1 MGTRISAGGPP
12 APPEFGSAVTPR
24 PTSLLFSL
32 FTVNFPPPLSFFF
45 HFPLASRPRPRY
57 TRDMKKPTPTLIVA
71 GLGHLPEICSA
82 AALALRRFPHA
93 DVAFASKAALPDV
106 LEARAPAAPGAVHL
120 LGVGLTGDPPRLEA
134 VLRALHTR
142 RVAIAWHSVVFP
154 LPDSLP
160 PAFASLLDVHF
171 DPSTDSLRDA
181 VARTLALPPAEAGLP
196 CDDSSPDARAWAD
209 RFSAAS
215 WSFSNT
221 RDPDVLETLVRDLAA
236 ALPPSR
242 WSPST
247 RRLLDA
253 HARYGARVLL
263 GDSPASKALR
273 RDIRRVAA
281 SSAPRVLVTGE
292 NGTGKETVALQLHLQ
307 SGRRGP
313 FLAFNC
319 ATTARDL
326 LESRLFGY
334 RKGAF
339 TGAAEDRPGLFRDA
353 DGGTVFLDEIAELP
367 LETQGLLLRVLQE
380 SRVQPVGGTAEYPV
394 DVRIVA
400 ATHRDLPALVRE
412 GRFRA
417 DLYFRLALVEL
428 RLSPLRERPDDIPP
442 IARAYWKTAAPK
454 RKPLSADDL
463 AALAAHDWPGNVR
476 ELQNVLE
483 RAALFPDRALP
494 DLVAEEASRAAALR
508 DPAALPPPTAKLS
521 DVVRAH
527 VRRVLAL
534 HDGNIAAAARTLG
547 VSRATVRAHST

>member
-1 MGTRISAGGPP
+1 
-12 APPEFGSAVTPR
+12 
-24 PTSLLFSL
+24 
-32 FTVNFPPPLSFFF
+32 
-45 HFPLASRPRPRY
+45 
-57 TRDMKKPTPTLIVA
+57 MKKPAPTLIVA
-71 GLGHLPEICSA
+71 GLGALPEICAA
-82 AALALRRFPHA
+82 AALTLRRFPRA
-93 DVAFASKAALPDV
+93 EITFASKAALPDV
-106 LEARAPAAPGAVHL
+106 LESRAPAAGGAVHL
-120 LGVGLTGDPPRLEA
+120 LGIGLTADPARLEA
-134 VLRALHTR
+134 ILRTLRARH
-142 RVAIAWHSVVFP
+142 VAVAWHSVVYP

-160 PAFASLLDVHF
+160 PVFSTLLDVHF
-171 DPSTDSLRDA
+171 DAITDSLSA
-181 VARTLALPPAEAGLP
+181 AIARTFGLPTDLP
-196 CDDSSPDARAWAD
+196 CDAPSPDARAWAD
-209 RFSAAS
+209 RFSATS

-221 RDPDVLETLVRDLAA
+221 RDLDVLETLVRDLAA
-236 ALPPSR
+236 ARPPSS
-242 WSPST
+242 WSPAT

-263 GDSPASKALR
+263 GDSPSSRTLR

-281 SSAPRVLVTGE
+281 SAAPRVLVTGE

-380 SRVQPVGGTAEYPV
+380 SRVQPVGSTAEYPV
-394 DVRIVA
+394 DVRVVA
-400 ATHRDLPALVRE
+400 ATHRDLPSLVRE

-428 RLSPLRERPDDIPP
+428 RLAPLRERPDDIPP

-463 AALAAHDWPGNVR
+463 AALATHDWPGNVR

-483 RAALFPDRALP
+483 RAALFPDRSLP

-508 DPAALPPPTAKLS
+508 DPASVPPPTAKLS

-534 HDGNIAAAARTLG
+534 HDGNIAAAARALG
-547 VSRATVRAHST
+547 VSRSTVRAHST